1 MSRAFILR
9 SAVWGLASRPLR
21 SLSLLLSLASAV
33 ACVVFSASVLG
44 GFSERLERLAFG
56 DYATTLVVRANGLV
70 PSRRGPPSL
79 DDRTRLLQELEDVEG
94 SAAWVETS
102 VPLRGQSETRIVPV
116 FGTLGDYRR
125 ELDAD
130 LVEGRWLTEA
140 EVTGLFRVCLIGAG
154 LAAYLGQDERSVLG
168 EEISLGGPRCEV
180 VGVLDYA
187 NTRPAGRFNPAAIT
201 PFLSARRYFD
211 ARPATE
217 TPTTGPRD
225 ATWLSFFMAKSVDM
239 QDVRFQA
246 DRLLRR
252 AAGVPLSRESP
263 YSYDDP
269 GADILEQVR
278 QRESLSRLLWTITG
292 AALIASLIGY
302 AGITLAS
309 TASRRRE
316 IALRLAMGADARQIL
331 AQIATEHA
339 LAGAVASLA
348 GLALGMIGAAVASRL
363 WEWPV
368 RLGWQSATLSVVLGW
383 ALGLGLGLLVARQ
396 LAAVSPSLAAKG

>member
-1 MSRAFILR
+1 MSRAFNVR

-154 LAAYLGQDERSVLG
+154 LAAYLGQEERSVLG

-211 ARPATE
+211 ARPETE
-217 TPTTGPRD
+217 TRTTGPRD
-225 ATWLSFFMAKSVDM
+225 ATWLSFFMAKTVDM

-339 LAGAVASLA
+339 LTGAVASLA
-348 GLALGMIGAAVASRL
+348 GLALGMIGAAMASRL
-363 WEWPV
+363 WEWPI

-396 LAAVSPSLAAKG
+396 LAGVAPSLAARG

>member
-211 ARPATE
+211 ARPETE
-217 TPTTGPRD
+217 TRTTGPRD